1 MYHKNPKTLDTDTLL
16 QHCANA
22 RTTWF
27 GAGGHGKAEMNK
39 RAYEALYAELQSR
52 GITDKQM
59 EAIKGHFNGDGS
71 L

>member
-39 RAYEALYAELQSR
+39 RQYEELHAELKSR
-52 GITDKQM
+52 GVTDKQM
-59 EAIKGHFNGDGS
+59 EAVKGNFNGDGS